1 MWGRRQASRWRDLDT
16 VRGLEYP
23 FHRVFFE
30 VHPSDG
36 CKERKMARR
45 ALGLIETKGF
55 VGVVEAA
62 DAASKAANVALSG
75 YEVSGGGM
83 VTIQLAGDVAAVE
96 AAVEAGAAAAAR
108 VGEVVSRHVIPRPA
122 DELADMLGPEEEERP
137 TDELNSMTVG
147 ELRRLA
153 RSTENMEVR
162 GRAISR
168 ANKTTL
174 IREIRR
180 ARDRGRSE
188 GT

>member
-1 MWGRRQASRWRDLDT
+1 
-16 VRGLEYP
+16 
-23 FHRVFFE
+23 
-30 VHPSDG
+30 
-36 CKERKMARR
+36 MAQC

-62 DAASKAANVALSG
+62 DAASKAANVTLSG

-83 VTIQLAGDVAAVE
+83 VTIKLLGDVAAVA

-108 VGEVVSRHVIPRPA
+108 IGEVVSRHVIPRPA
-122 DELADMLGPEEEERP
+122 DELADMLEAADEGPANERP
-137 TDELNSMTVG
+137 ADELDSMTVG

-153 RSTENMEVR
+153 RSTENMELQGR
-162 GRAISR
+162 GISR

-180 ARDRGRSE
+180 ARDLGRSE

>member
-1 MWGRRQASRWRDLDT
+1 
-16 VRGLEYP
+16 
-23 FHRVFFE
+23 
-30 VHPSDG
+30 
-36 CKERKMARR
+36 MAQC

-83 VTIQLAGDVAAVE
+83 VTIKLVGDVAAVA

-108 VGEVVSRHVIPRPA
+108 IGEVVSRHVIPRPA
-122 DELADMLGPEEEERP
+122 DELADMLGSEEKESV
-137 TDELNSMTVG
+137 DELDSMTVG

-153 RSTENMEVR
+153 RNTENMELR
-162 GRAISR
+162 GRGISR

-180 ARDRGRSE
+180 ARDLGRSE